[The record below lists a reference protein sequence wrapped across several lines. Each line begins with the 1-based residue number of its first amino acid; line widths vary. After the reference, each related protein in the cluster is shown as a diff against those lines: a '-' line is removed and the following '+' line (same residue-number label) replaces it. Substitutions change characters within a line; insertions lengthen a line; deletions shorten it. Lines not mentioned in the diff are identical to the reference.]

1 MKLRYIAT
9 ASVIAALLNGCGG
22 SSSSSPVEPATAQEN
37 TKNPDTSAV
46 IATVNGQPIT
56 EAMLDLYTQQR
67 QARNPGS
74 PAEQDR
80 SAILTEVISL
90 ELASQD
96 GEKKGVE
103 NTPEVAL
110 QIEQQRRAVIASAAI
125 KAEMATEPVTDEEL
139 QKLYKEK
146 IGGGS
151 EYKARHILVED
162 KDKALELIAEL
173 DKGAD
178 FSEMAKENST
188 GPSGKSGG
196 DLGWFSPKQMVPP
209 FSEAVA
215 TMKKGE
221 YTKEPVQ
228 TQFGWHIIILDDVR
242 ESTPPPFDQVKEQLK
257 MFVQNQKIQAYISKL
272 KEGASIDIKEA
283 AVNTGKPAAE
293 LPGIQ

>member
-1 MKLRYIAT
+1 MKLRTIAT
-9 ASVIAALLNGCGG
+9 ASVMAALLNGCGG
-22 SSSSSPVEPATAQEN
+22 SSGSDPVQPATAQEK
-37 TKNPDTSAV
+37 TQTPDTSAV
-46 IATVNGQPIT
+46 IATVNGKPIT

-67 QARNPGS
+67 QARNPGN
-74 PAEQDR
+74 PAGQDR
-80 SAILTEVISL
+80 NAILTEVISL

-96 GEKKGVE
+96 GEKKGVQ

-125 KAEMATEPVTDEEL
+125 KAEMAATPIGDEEL
-139 QKLYKEK
+139 QKLYQEK
-146 IGGGS
+146 MGGGS

-162 KDKALELIAEL
+162 RDKAVELIAEL
-173 DKGAD
+173 DQGAD

-221 YTKEPVQ
+221 YTKEPVK

-242 ESTPPPFDQVKEQLK
+242 ESTPPPFEQVKEQLK
-257 MFVQNQKIQAYISKL
+257 MVVQNQKIQAYISEL
-272 KEGASIDIKEA
+272 KDAASIDINEA
-283 AVNTGKPAAE
+283 AVNAAE
-293 LPGIQ
+293 PALELPDTK